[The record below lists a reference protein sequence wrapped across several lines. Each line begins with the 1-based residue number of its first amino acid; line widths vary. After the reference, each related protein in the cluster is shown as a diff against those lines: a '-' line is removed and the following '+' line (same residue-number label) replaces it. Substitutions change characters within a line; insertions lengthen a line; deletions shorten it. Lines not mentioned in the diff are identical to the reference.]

1 MKKNEKII
9 IFILLVVLI
18 IAIIAFMVNQNK
30 NVKELNN
37 ENMTEENNLVEENN
51 TVEEEFT
58 QLLDNGVKLNTSEE
72 LGKTKQVGSF
82 KFENIQL
89 TEQDDQSI
97 LLADVTNTSSKA
109 TDVTLVDVVL
119 LDKNGKE
126 IVTVGGII
134 KALKPGEKTHFM
146 MTLFQDSFEKAEDEL
161 HQIFRNAPE
170 DVSPVKFAA
179 MDLLLGCMKFPY
191 ICAVDSEIHNKNW
204 NLSVLQDGIKRICQC
219 ENTEEVLN
227 CLLNLFGTLIKQNT
241 EGTDERN
248 RKLVQSVLSYIE
260 KNYSGDLSMDD
271 LTEKFHVSRTYI
283 SRLLKKYAGKS
294 FLEYLTD
301 VRFQQVEKLIADNK
315 YKQYEIAE
323 MVGYKDFGYY
333 IKVFKK
339 RYGIT
344 PNEFRKYI

>member
-134 KALKPGEKTHFM
+134 KALKPGEKTQFNTS
-146 MTLFQDSFEKAEDEL
+146 MTLDYANTYDFK
-161 HQIFRNAPE
+161 I
-170 DVSPVKFAA
+170 V
-179 MDLLLGCMKFPY
+179 
-191 ICAVDSEIHNKNW
+191 
-204 NLSVLQDGIKRICQC
+204 IK
-219 ENTEEVLN
+219 
-227 CLLNLFGTLIKQNT
+227 
-241 EGTDERN
+241 
-248 RKLVQSVLSYIE
+248 
-260 KNYSGDLSMDD
+260 
-271 LTEKFHVSRTYI
+271 
-283 SRLLKKYAGKS
+283 
-294 FLEYLTD
+294 
-301 VRFQQVEKLIADNK
+301 
-315 YKQYEIAE
+315 
-323 MVGYKDFGYY
+323 
-333 IKVFKK
+333 
-339 RYGIT
+339 
-344 PNEFRKYI
+344 